1 MCENP
6 QKLGWKMC
14 ENPQK
19 LGWKMCND
27 MYKRKIENQ
36 LQAWLDDSSH
46 KPIVV
51 KGIRQC
57 GKTSSVVD
65 FANKH
70 FKNVV
75 YLDFREHPDYKKFF
89 TPNLEVDS
97 IVMRITASMPS
108 AEIIPGW

>member
-1 MCENP
+1 MCKNPQKLGWKMCENP

-46 KPIVV
+46 KP
-51 KGIRQC
+51 RQVMPNPC
-57 GKTSSVVD
+57 
-65 FANKH
+65 
-70 FKNVV
+70 
-75 YLDFREHPDYKKFF
+75 
-89 TPNLEVDS
+89 TPS
-97 IVMRITASMPS
+97 
-108 AEIIPGW
+108 